1 MTVTKMTLVLALTC
15 AFTAANAEVW
25 QGIKDDAAKAWDGTK
40 ENAGKVADDV
50 KNAYQEGK
58 NTSVDQL
65 SDDAKKQ
72 GLKPVKPEVDAA
84 GIPK

>member
-1 MTVTKMTLVLALTC
+1 MNITKMTVVLALTC
-15 AFTAANAEVW
+15 AFTAVHAEVW
-25 QGIKDDAAKAWDGTK
+25 QGVKEDAAKAWDATK
-40 ENAGKVADDV
+40 DNAGKVADDV
-50 KNAYQEGK
+50 KKAYQEGK

-65 SDDAKKQ
+65 SEDAKKQ